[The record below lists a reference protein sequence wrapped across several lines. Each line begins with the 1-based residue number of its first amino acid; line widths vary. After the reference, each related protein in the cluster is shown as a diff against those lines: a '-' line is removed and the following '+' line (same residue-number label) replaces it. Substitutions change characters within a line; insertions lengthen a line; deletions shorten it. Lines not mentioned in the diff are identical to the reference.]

1 VIEIRRY
8 LTDTGKDVF
17 GEWTRTLKDRA
28 AVSRIFTRI
37 DRMSVGNPGDSK
49 AVGEGVHELRI
60 DHGPGY
66 RVYFAMVDNV
76 LILLGDK
83 GWGRSQIDYAIE
95 AGIRQ
100 KRRIILTLSELD
112 EDIFN
117 IAGGVVDTR
126 VGSRDMS
133 HATV

>member
-1 VIEIRRY
+1 MIEIRRY

-76 LILLGDK
+76 LILLLCGGDK
-83 GWGRSQIDYAIE
+83 STQSRDIRQAIGYWQDYKKRRSQ
-95 AGIRQ
+95 
-100 KRRIILTLSELD
+100 
-112 EDIFN
+112 
-117 IAGGVVDTR
+117 
-126 VGSRDMS
+126 
-133 HATV
+133 